1 MGADSLPVVLLV
13 LYGRVDISVNGA
25 ERVSAGAG
33 TVVLLPADC
42 YYVLTAREEAH
53 LLAYAVE
60 ELLEMWEGEPLSGG
74 GAVGG
79 GIVGRLSVL
88 EMNERLWEYALTV
101 SEYLFDGIS
110 SPRFM
115 RMKAF
120 EFMHLLQFY
129 YARDELAAFFSPL
142 LDEDMDFTR
151 IVMDNWSRVR
161 SKAELAAIAGL
172 STSRFGVKFKE
183 AFGTSPYQWMMSRK
197 SDQIYHKLV
206 YGSESLRE
214 ISEEFRFGSVQHF
227 NDFCKKRFGMTPG
240 KLRSQK
246 RAEVVAV

>member
-60 ELLEMWEGEPLSGG
+60 ELLEMWEGEPLSGE
-74 GAVGG
+74 VPSEG

-172 STSRFGVKFKE
+172 STSRFGGEVQGGIRHVALSVDDVAQERADIPQTGVWQRIAEGDKRRIPVRFRT
-183 AFGTSPYQWMMSRK
+183 AFQ
-197 SDQIYHKLV
+197 
-206 YGSESLRE
+206 
-214 ISEEFRFGSVQHF
+214 
-227 NDFCKKRFGMTPG
+227 
-240 KLRSQK
+240 
-246 RAEVVAV
+246 

>member
-1 MGADSLPVVLLV
+1 M
-13 LYGRVDISVNGA
+13 
-25 ERVSAGAG
+25 
-33 TVVLLPADC
+33 
-42 YYVLTAREEAH
+42 
-53 LLAYAVE
+53 
-60 ELLEMWEGEPLSGG
+60 
-74 GAVGG
+74 
-79 GIVGRLSVL
+79 L

-183 AFGTSPYQWMMSRK
+183 VFGTSPYQWMMSRK
-197 SDQIYHKLV
+197 SEQIYHKLV

>member
-1 MGADSLPVVLLV
+1 
-13 LYGRVDISVNGA
+13 
-25 ERVSAGAG
+25 
-33 TVVLLPADC
+33 
-42 YYVLTAREEAH
+42 
-53 LLAYAVE
+53 
-60 ELLEMWEGEPLSGG
+60 
-74 GAVGG
+74 
-79 GIVGRLSVL
+79 
-88 EMNERLWEYALTV
+88 MNERLWEYALTV

-129 YARDELAAFFSPL
+129 YARELLTHERFSQAQREFEGFL
-142 LDEDMDFTR
+142 GREGGWRENR
-151 IVMDNWSRVR
+151 I
-161 SKAELAAIAGL
+161 AAIAGL

-183 AFGTSPYQWMMSRK
+183 VFGTSPYQWMMSRK
-197 SDQIYHKLV
+197 SEQIYHKLV